1 MNSVNLKLEIV
12 NDQYPENPRE
22 FYGNLAI
29 MACFHKRY
37 NLGDETSFVT
47 SDFNSWEEFKEFLLT
62 KASPKAV
69 CVKPLY
75 LYDHS
80 GLTIATTPFSCRWDS
95 GQIGFV
101 YTTKAKIREN
111 YGVKRVTKRMLA
123 LAKKCIDAEVEEYD
137 AYLRGD
143 VYGWE
148 ITNLETGQVI
158 DSCYGYYDKD
168 YCLQNGEEALRC
180 HI

>member
-47 SDFNSWEEFKEFLLT
+47 SDFSSWDEMEEHLIEKE
-62 KASPKAV
+62 KVV
-69 CVKPLY
+69 CLKPLY
-75 LYDHS
+75 LYDHD
-80 GLTIATTPFSCRWDS
+80 GITITTTPFRCRWDS
-95 GQIGFV
+95 GQLGFV
-101 YTTKAKIREN
+101 YTTKAKIREKFMI
-111 YGVKRVTKRMLA
+111 KRVTKRMLA
-123 LAKKCIDAEVEEYD
+123 LAERHIDAEVEGYD

-148 ITNLETGQVI
+148 ITDLETEEVI
-158 DSCYGYYDKD
+158 DSCYGYYDEAHCRRD
-168 YCLQNGEEALRC
+168 GEEALRC